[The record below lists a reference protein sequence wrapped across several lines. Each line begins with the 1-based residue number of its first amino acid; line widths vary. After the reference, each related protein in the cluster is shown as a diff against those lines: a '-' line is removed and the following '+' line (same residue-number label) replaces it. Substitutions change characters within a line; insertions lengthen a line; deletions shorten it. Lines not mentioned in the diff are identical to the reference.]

1 VGSVIGILA
10 SEAKLWPEFC
20 EAVGSRRF
28 CIIDDV
34 NLDVSSNFLYLP
46 RALRLATRFREVP
59 KRHQFVA
66 SRLLSVGVT
75 MLLSTD
81 RPVSLLNSVA
91 ISCPNVKQI
100 LVAHTT
106 IQPLNKP
113 RVSETL
119 PFPNRVV
126 LVWGLRDK
134 EILGAVQPDLRVQV
148 NGSIRNAAFLRQSKA
163 GLSKSPINRICLISS
178 HLGETK
184 EESRKHKP
192 HDIRYLLR
200 ERLLQLAS
208 AATSALGL
216 PLHIALKPP
225 TMGFFSEGSEQKYRA
240 ERDYFQRAFGGKL
253 ITYSDPSIRYSSYL
267 ASSESTFTL
276 GLPTGALIEAIGR
289 GSAALSLDT
298 TGSAE
303 FTALP
308 GQYRIDELDEARI
321 VQYFERIVR
330 RSSHQRTHDMRD
342 WIFDP
347 ESDGPLVR
355 LEDLLST

>member
-1 VGSVIGILA
+1 MIGILA
-10 SEAKLWPEFC
+10 SEAKLWPEFS

-34 NLDVSSNFLYLP
+34 NLDVSRNLFYIP

-66 SRLLSVGVT
+66 SRLLSGEVT
-75 MLLSTD
+75 TLLSTD

-91 ISCPNVKQI
+91 ISCPKIRQI

-126 LVWGLRDK
+126 LVWGHRDK
-134 EILGAVQPDLRVQV
+134 ELIEAVQPNLRVQV
-148 NGSIRNAAFLRQSKA
+148 NGSIRNAAFLRQSRA
-163 GLSKSPINRICLISS
+163 GLSKSPVNRICLISS
-178 HLGETK
+178 HLGATK

-240 ERDYFQRAFGGKL
+240 ERDYFQRAFGGKS

-267 ASSESTFTL
+267 ASNESAFTL

-289 GSAALSLDT
+289 GSAALSLAT

-321 VQYFERIVR
+321 VQHFEQITKTPSR
-330 RSSHQRTHDMRD
+330 QRTHDMRN
-342 WIFDP
+342 WIFDSR
-347 ESDGPLVR
+347 SDGPLIR